1 MLATALLLGL
11 TGLAGAFVLYL
22 TARRFHVEED
32 PRIDNIESL
41 LPGANCG
48 ACGCRGCR
56 DFAATCV
63 QRNSLENL
71 NCPGARE
78 GTMKEIAS
86 IMGVETQPEAKRL
99 VAVLRCAGSCKVRPI
114 RYTYDGASNC
124 AVMNAVGVGSHECSW
139 GCLAC
144 GDCTSA
150 CRFGALKIDP
160 GTGLPLVDTSM
171 CTGCGL
177 CVDECPRSLLELRP
191 AGRRERRVWVA
202 CSSHDRGAVARRQC
216 KAACI
221 GCGKCAKECPFDAIT
236 LAGNLA
242 YINPDKCKTCGKCVA
257 TCPTGA
263 IHATFEIKQPS

>member
-114 RYTYDGASNC
+114 RYTYDGASN
-124 AVMNAVGVGSHECSW
+124 
-139 GCLAC
+139 
-144 GDCTSA
+144 
-150 CRFGALKIDP
+150 
-160 GTGLPLVDTSM
+160 
-171 CTGCGL
+171 
-177 CVDECPRSLLELRP
+177 
-191 AGRRERRVWVA
+191 
-202 CSSHDRGAVARRQC
+202 
-216 KAACI
+216 
-221 GCGKCAKECPFDAIT
+221 
-236 LAGNLA
+236 
-242 YINPDKCKTCGKCVA
+242 
-257 TCPTGA
+257 
-263 IHATFEIKQPS
+263 